1 MTTSRVCACVLV
13 FSPHLDKVC
22 DSSHRKKKIIKNK
35 NKNNFMPH
43 NLFLPLYHGGAFM
56 LITQETEP

>member
-1 MTTSRVCACVLV
+1 MTSRVRACVLV
-13 FSPHLDKVC
+13 FSHLDKVC
-22 DSSHRKKKIIKNK
+22 ESHHRKK

-43 NLFLPLYHGGAFM
+43 NLFLPLYHRGAFM